1 MSRLSMNSLIDYHS
15 SENRRDVVVDIISRL
30 AEGEVMETTIDTGKV
45 RVGWSQRP
53 AAIERMAGHLKTE
66 QTLCLCVTGYQQA
79 LDYLEEISEVGRR
92 LMTRCWPGGLQVEV
106 DVDLPFGL
114 LEGLPGP
121 SQQRLTTGRKLQIL
135 SPKSE
140 FIRDLQKLL
149 SGPLV
154 LTSPIP
160 VDKVSPLSKSSE
172 DDLLT
177 PGSDFRVESGVV
189 DSSQGPTVVGLKDDD
204 WDVINLG
211 VLTQTYLKQMTGIS
225 YLFVCTGNTCRS
237 PMAAGLFR
245 KMLSNKLQCA
255 ETELAD
261 RGFLVGSAG
270 VSAGNGYPASPEA
283 VQLLLDDGIDIGDH
297 SSRQLSEELLD
308 QTDHIL
314 TLTNG
319 HRQAI
324 LMSRP
329 DLEGKIRL
337 LSPEGRDV
345 SDPIGGGLMEYE
357 DCKTEIESYLK
368 VLLDEI
374 D

>member
-1 MSRLSMNSLIDYHS
+1 MSSHIDYQG
-15 SENRRDVVVDIISRL
+15 SENRRDVVVDVISRL
-30 AEGEVMETTIDTGKV
+30 AGGEVIQTAIDTGV
-45 RVGWSQRP
+45 VCVGWSQRP
-53 AAIERMAGHLKTE
+53 AAIERMAGHLLPG
-66 QTLCLCVTGYQQA
+66 QSLCLCLTGYQQA

-92 LMTRCWPGGLQVEV
+92 LMTRCWPGGLQIEIG
-106 DVDLPFGL
+106 VDLPFGL
-114 LEGLPGP
+114 LEGLPGNT
-121 SQQRLTTGRKLQIL
+121 QQRLTTGQKLQIL
-135 SPKSE
+135 SPKSH

-160 VDKVSPLSKSSE
+160 VDKVSAASESSGSDSLPL
-172 DDLLT
+172 
-177 PGSDFRVESGVV
+177 GSDFLVHTGAPGST
-189 DSSQGPTVVGLKDDD
+189 QGPTIVELKGDD
-204 WDVINLG
+204 WGVIHSG
-211 VLTQTYLKQMTGIS
+211 ILTQSYLKKMTGLS

-237 PMAAGLFR
+237 PMAEGLLR
-245 KMLSNKLQCA
+245 KMLAEKLQCEEADLA
-255 ETELAD
+255 E

-270 VSAGNGYPASPEA
+270 VSASNGYPASPEA
-283 VQLLLDDGIDIGDH
+283 VQLLLDDEIDISGH
-297 SSRQLSEELLD
+297 ESRQLTEELLD

-329 DLEGKIRL
+329 DLAGKIRL

-357 DCKTEIESYLK
+357 DCKAEIESYLK